1 MGRARTITPEQVRQA
16 MDRLRAEGRHPGIV
30 AVKALIGGSY
40 DVVKALMAEVQAED
54 VAAADGAPVNGE
66 VQTPDG
72 LPPEVTAV
80 VHGLVAAWRSLADA
94 ERRRADEIATAA
106 QRHADERVRL
116 AEDRARAVGVALA
129 ETETQLAEASAER
142 DRLARRLAAVERE
155 ADRLR
160 GQVEAMKGAPA
171 PAPSAPS
178 VDAPRPAAYRAKPSV
193 DARRDDAAIARA
205 RELRAEGMA
214 MAAIAERMAAEGRPV
229 SKSWV
234 QKWAG
239 GSAPDA

>member
-1 MGRARTITPEQVRQA
+1 MGRQRSITPEQVRQA

-40 DVVKALMAEVQAED
+40 DVVKALMTEVQAED
-54 VAAADGAPVNGE
+54 VAAADSAPVNGE
-66 VQTPDG
+66 VQAPDG
-72 LPPEVTAV
+72 LPPEVAPI
-80 VHGLVAAWRSLADA
+80 VHGLLASWRALADA

-129 ETETQLAEASAER
+129 ETETQLAEASTER

-160 GQVEAMKGAPA
+160 GQVEAMKGTPA
-171 PAPSAPS
+171 PEPSAPS
-178 VDAPRPAAYRAKPSV
+178 ERPTAYRAKPQADS
-193 DARRDDAAIARA
+193 RRDDAAIARA
-205 RELRAEGMA
+205 RELRAEGLA
-214 MAAIAERMAAEGRPV
+214 MAAIAERMTSEMGRPV

-239 GSAPDA
+239 AGAPDA